1 MSILLIL
8 QKLKFNMC
16 KRLKSKSN
24 YNNMTVNERLF
35 VSGKIND
42 FDKAVLDNDYNKAIS
57 ILCSLSISEEE
68 AYQIVDS
75 VIHIK

>member
-1 MSILLIL
+1 
-8 QKLKFNMC
+8 
-16 KRLKSKSN
+16 
-24 YNNMTVNERLF
+24 MTVNERLF

-42 FDKAVLDNDYNKAIS
+42 FDKAVLYNDYNKAIS

-75 VIHIK
+75 VIHI